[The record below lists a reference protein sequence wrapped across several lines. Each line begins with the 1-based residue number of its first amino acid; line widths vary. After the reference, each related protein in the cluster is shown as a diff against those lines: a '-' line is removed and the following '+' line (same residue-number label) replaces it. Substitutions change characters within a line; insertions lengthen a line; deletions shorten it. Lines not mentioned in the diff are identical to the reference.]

1 MELNSS
7 SNEKKAASISYPP
20 PSVVHEGGSKSDI
33 GADIHSVS
41 STNIEVEPER
51 NEQAPTQPEAAAPEQ
66 PSRAIKVKRF
76 IFKFI
81 QTYW

>member
-1 MELNSS
+1 MEVNSS
-7 SNEKKAASISYPP
+7 LNEKKEASILYPP

-41 STNIEVEPER
+41 STNIEVGLER
-51 NEQAPTQPEAAAPEQ
+51 NDQAPTQSEQAAQGQ
-66 PSRAIKVKRF
+66 PSRAAKIKRF
-76 IFKFI
+76 VLNFI